1 MIHVLLTSMALA
13 LVPNS
18 GVTISRMVAQNRA
31 AVVGQKISRTRE
43 VSMALPRVVVTG
55 MGIVSPLGTTLDE
68 VKTAL
73 YECNPGITYCE
84 EFAEVGMKSKVSGM
98 PTFDWCAHSRQ
109 EPVTTCHMCA
119 CLPRDVLGCAR
130 AHRTVTR

>member
-1 MIHVLLTSMALA
+1 MHVFLSTVALA

-18 GVTISRMVAQNRA
+18 GGLVSRIVAQNRA
-31 AVVGQKISRTRE
+31 AVVGQKISRSQD

-68 VKTAL
+68 VKDAL
-73 YECNPGITYCE
+73 YNCKPGITYCE

-98 PTFDWCAHSRQ
+98 PTFDWCAATADRTRSHTPAQ
-109 EPVTTCHMCA
+109 EVA
-119 CLPRDVLGCAR
+119 RDSHAR
-130 AHRTVTR
+130 AADVAQ